1 MAGKILDNGTLL
13 SLGLVGVVA
22 AVGAANKAG
31 LYGSRSHRGGE
42 TPRDIGNAL
51 DEAREDLVRVL
62 QRGPGTLRHESD
74 EDVHDETY
82 SFTNINAAAIRA
94 PGGWTP
100 ATYRFSYDT
109 QTGMDDG
116 DYKAL
121 GAAVPSAETALLIA
135 IQHALHG
142 DVIAG
147 VMARGGF
154 NRKGKK
160 GSRSISPSFAST
172 VARGFGR
179 AWRMIGNV
187 WTWDAIRNKS
197 PSITVESDGAGGY
210 GTDKLGLGAT
220 PAPGAIHSSSI
231 VGPKMLDGWKA
242 SLYDAEGDDHAV
254 GVYPTASAALI
265 GAMIALVMDTVQ
277 NTVNEAGYAESM
289 R

>member
-1 MAGKILDNGTLL
+1 MAGKIHDNGTLL

-74 EDVHDETY
+74 EDVEDETY
-82 SFTNINAAAIRA
+82 SFTNINAAAIPASKIVAWA

-100 ATYRFSYDT
+100 ATYLSSYDN
-109 QTGMDDG
+109 QTGMEDG
-116 DYKAL
+116 DYKVL
-121 GAAVPSAETALLIA
+121 GAVVRSAETALLIA

-142 DVIAG
+142 DVMEGAM
-147 VMARGGF
+147 VRGGF

-172 VARGFGR
+172 VARGFDR
-179 AWRMIGNV
+179 AARMLSV
-187 WTWDAIRNKS
+187 S

-231 VGPKMLDGWKA
+231 VGPKMRDGWKA

>member
-1 MAGKILDNGTLL
+1 M
-13 SLGLVGVVA
+13 
-22 AVGAANKAG
+22 
-31 LYGSRSHRGGE
+31 GGE

-74 EDVHDETY
+74 EDVHDETS

-100 ATYRFSYDT
+100 ATYRSSYDN
-109 QTGMDDG
+109 QTGMEDG
-116 DYKAL
+116 DYKVL

-142 DVIAG
+142 DVMEGAM
-147 VMARGGF
+147 VRGGF

-172 VARGFGR
+172 VARGFDR
-179 AWRMIGNV
+179 AARMLDV
-187 WTWDAIRNKS
+187 S

-231 VGPKMLDGWKA
+231 VGPKMRDGWKA